1 MSGHS
6 VVIVRSSF
14 SAYGGVE
21 RVALDVIQKLLQKH
35 INVELLTW
43 PNQKWPVSHP
53 NLRIISIGMN
63 KGPRFLQ
70 ALLFNICVENY
81 LKKTN
86 PECVFSFDRITTFTH
101 MHGGG
106 GTHRTFLKI
115 KNTNSSFLSRSFR
128 KLSLFHRYTLYVEKK
143 GFINPR
149 LKSIQCASS
158 LVKKDIVNDY
168 GLSEEK
174 LEVIPNGIDWHK
186 IGSVLH
192 QRQQTVT
199 KLINRHH
206 LDAKRNYILFLGS
219 GFERKG
225 LDIAIQ
231 GVAGLPEHYGLIV
244 VGKGRTTPYKQLAK
258 QLSMDHRLFFLGP
271 QENGWEYV
279 LLCKALVL
287 PSRYEPFG
295 IAPAEANAMG
305 IPVLIS
311 DKTGYMDWVEEGKN
325 GVILKSPTNHET
337 IADAFSRLL
346 KVIESPCLNAEQ
358 IREGAYRLNYGGL
371 MNYLIQDFLG
381 IKPLS

>member
-1 MSGHS
+1 
-6 VVIVRSSF
+6 
-14 SAYGGVE
+14 
-21 RVALDVIQKLLQKH
+21 
-35 INVELLTW
+35 
-43 PNQKWPVSHP
+43 
-53 NLRIISIGMN
+53 
-63 KGPRFLQ
+63 
-70 ALLFNICVENY
+70 
-81 LKKTN
+81 
-86 PECVFSFDRITTFTH
+86 
-101 MHGGG
+101 
-106 GTHRTFLKI
+106 
-115 KNTNSSFLSRSFR
+115 
-128 KLSLFHRYTLYVEKK
+128 
-143 GFINPR
+143 
-149 LKSIQCASS
+149 
-158 LVKKDIVNDY
+158 
-168 GLSEEK
+168 LSEEK

-305 IPVLIS
+305 LPVLVS
-311 DKTGYMDWVEEGKN
+311 DKTGYMDHVEEGKN
-325 GVILKSPTNHET
+325 GVILQFPATQEA
-337 IADAFSRLL
+337 IADAFTRLL
-346 KVIESPCLNAEQ
+346 KAIESPIMDAGQ
-358 IREGAYRLNYGGL
+358 IREKAFRLDNSVL
-371 MNYLIQDFLG
+371 TDRLLHHFLG
-381 IKPLS
+381 LGG